1 MDAYAV
7 AAPSLAL
14 TKYWGKLPGGTN
26 LPATPSVAV
35 TLSELRSA
43 TAIRL
48 RPATEGDSV
57 TINGVPQRP
66 EEFALLLDALRQK
79 TGYEGAFEGLS
90 VNNFPTAAG
99 LASSASGMAALAR
112 ACDAALGARLP
123 EDELSAV
130 ARLGSGSASRS
141 IFGGFVL
148 LPAGADRA
156 IPLLPQ
162 EHWPELR
169 IIAIALHSGQKP
181 ISSRK
186 AMNRTAESS
195 PYYAAWVENA
205 SELTN
210 RAVEAVKARDLTA
223 LGERMRE
230 SYLRMFATML
240 SASPPVIYWRPES
253 VALIHYLQELR
264 AEGVPVWE
272 TMDAGPQVKVLLE
285 EVSVEPFLRRLRD
298 HFPDAEA
305 RLSAVGAGARA
316 VEPGE
321 LTEEERRALRGD
333 S

>member
-7 AAPSLAL
+7 ASPSLAL
-14 TKYWGKLPGGTN
+14 TKYWGKLPEGIN

-43 TAIRL
+43 TAVRL
-48 RPATEGDSV
+48 CPGKEGDSV

-66 EEFALLLDALRQK
+66 EDFALLLDALRER
-79 TGYEGAFEGLS
+79 TEYDGAFEAQS

-112 ACDAALGARLP
+112 ACDAALGAGLP
-123 EDELSAV
+123 EEELSAI

-156 IPLLPQ
+156 IPLLPK

-169 IIAIALHSGQKP
+169 IIAIALHSGRKP

-186 AMNRTAESS
+186 AMNRTAETS
-195 PYYAAWVENA
+195 PYYAAWVEDA
-205 SELTN
+205 LELTN
-210 RAVEAVKARDLTA
+210 RAVEALKAKDLSN
-223 LGERMRE
+223 LGAAVRQ
-230 SYLRMFATML
+230 SYLRMFSTML

-253 VALIHYLQELR
+253 VALIHYLEELR
-264 AEGVPVWE
+264 AEGVPIWE

-305 RLSAVGAGARA
+305 RVSAVGPGARA
-316 VEPGE
+316 VELEE
-321 LTEEERRALRGD
+321 LTETERRALGGEA
-333 S
+333 